1 MDAQP
6 LRAAEL
12 REALRLV
19 AAELDALGTH
29 PADPYRWG
37 QLTASIDGLLDTAT
51 DGYAR
56 IALRLLRHRATQQ
69 PGEEVRSP

>member
-1 MDAQP
+1 MSAPP

-29 PADPYRWG
+29 PGDPYRWG
-37 QLTASIDGLLDTAT
+37 QLQAHLASLQDPGMAPFALS
-51 DGYAR
+51 
-56 IALRLLRHRATQQ
+56 ALRRMAAVGQAGEVHQ
-69 PGEEVRSP
+69 P